1 MDARGAIGS
10 WASFL
15 WGKPLELPP
24 ALVRA
29 YPMLAQARWR
39 RGGLPPRVGGWCL
52 GRSTVSG
59 IALGRTVFLAP
70 HCTLDPWLLLHEFA
84 HVRQFAEVKVFP
96 LRYLWQSLRHG
107 YQANRFEQDANNFA
121 TRVLAERSSFL

>member
-1 MDARGAIGS
+1 MDARGAIAD
-10 WASFL
+10 WIDAV
-15 WGKPLELPP
+15 WGQPLKLPP
-24 ALVRA
+24 ALLAA

-39 RGGLPPRVGGWCL
+39 RGGFAPRVGGWCL
-52 GRSTVSG
+52 GRATVSG

-70 HCTLDPWLLLHEFA
+70 HCALDPWLLLHEFA
-84 HVRQFAEVKVFP
+84 HVRQFAQVKVFP

-121 TRVLAERSSFL
+121 TRVLAERTS

>member
-1 MDARGAIGS
+1 MDARGAIAGWIES
-10 WASFL
+10 V
-15 WGKPLELPP
+15 WGQPLALPP
-24 ALVRA
+24 KLLAA

-39 RGGLPPRVGGWCL
+39 RGGLAPRVGGWCL
-52 GRSTVSG
+52 GRATVSG

-70 HCTLDPWLLLHEFA
+70 DCALDPWLLLHEFA
-84 HVRQFAEVKVFP
+84 HVRQFAQAKAFP

-121 TRVLAERSSFL
+121 TRVLAERTS